1 MLMGTDVE
9 KYFEESLQY
18 YNPSVSL
25 VEENAKTLIPESHEL
40 HVGPS
45 ACARRLSIGAYRR
58 HDEDYITNLYITEED
73 IVSGSYEDIIPDAVE
88 DLLELLEKRPRV
100 IILYVTC
107 IDDLLGTD
115 HEALLMLLKQR
126 FQDIRFITCHIDPIA
141 MDRSIKPGMKMQE
154 QFYSVLD
161 KSDLSE
167 NCINLVGN
175 KLLLSDKSEFRKIM
189 KAVGWKIKQMND
201 CKTFDEFNDM
211 GKSSLNLVVAPFAKL
226 AAENMKRELDI
237 PFQLAFTSYD
247 MGIIEENYR
256 KTFTAIEVELPD
268 LGDYHNRTIKK
279 IKATVN
285 HLKNMPIVIDS
296 TVIGRSIPLARA
308 LDKYGFNVK
317 LVFDSTILFSD
328 VEDLEWLRKNRP
340 DIKIA
345 DGKNFNMMNMKNDL
359 GDCLCIGFSSGYTL
373 GAKHIVERLSSRF
386 AFGYYGVELLM
397 ERMIHAYDTVA
408 DYEKIQAQ
416 SEAW

>member
-1 MLMGTDVE
+1 ME

-18 YNPSVSL
+18 YNPSASL
-25 VEENAKTLIPESHEL
+25 VEEKAKTLIPESHEL

-58 HDEDYITNLYITEED
+58 HDEDHITNLYITEED
-73 IVSGSYEDIIPDAVE
+73 IVSGSYEDIIPDAIE
-88 DLLELLEKRPRV
+88 ELLELLEKRPRV

-126 FQDIRFITCHIDPIA
+126 FSNIKFITCHIDPIA
-141 MDRSIKPGMKMQE
+141 IDRSIKPGMKMQE

-161 KSDLSE
+161 KSDCREKS
-167 NCINLVGN
+167 INLIGN
-175 KLLLSDKSEFRKIM
+175 KLQLSNKSEFRNIINS
-189 KAVGWKIKQMND
+189 VGWELKEMNS

-226 AAENMKRELDI
+226 AAESMKRDLDI
-237 PFQLAFTSYD
+237 PFLMTFSSYD
-247 MGIIEENYR
+247 LDTIEENY
-256 KTFTAIEVELPD
+256 KKIFKAIEIEMPVLS
-268 LGDYHNRTIKK
+268 DYRNRTVKK
-279 IKATVN
+279 IKQTVE
-285 HLKNMPIVIDS
+285 HLKNMPLVIDS
-296 TVIGRSIPLARA
+296 SVIGRSIPLARA

-317 LVFDSTILFSD
+317 LVFDGTILFSD
-328 VEDLEWLRKNRP
+328 VEDLEWLKENRP

-345 DGKNFNMMNMKNDL
+345 DGRNFNMMNMKNSL

-373 GAKHIVERLSSRF
+373 EAKHVVERLPSCF

-397 ERMIHAYDTVA
+397 DRMIQAYDTVA
-408 DYEKIQAQ
+408 DYEKIQEQ

>member
-1 MLMGTDVE
+1 MGTDVE

-18 YNPSVSL
+18 YNPSASL
-25 VEENAKTLIPESHEL
+25 VEQNAKTRIPESHEL

-58 HDEDYITNLYITEED
+58 HGEDDITNLYITEED

-88 DLLELLEKRPRV
+88 ELLELLEKRPRV

-126 FQDIRFITCHIDPIA
+126 FQDIKFITCHIDPIA
-141 MDRSIKPGMKMQE
+141 MDRSVKPGMKMQE
-154 QFYSVLD
+154 QLYSVLD
-161 KSDLSE
+161 KSE
-167 NCINLVGN
+167 MREKCINLVGN

-211 GKSSLNLVVAPFAKL
+211 AKSSLNMVVAPFAKL
-226 AAENMKRELDI
+226 AAEKMKRELDI
-237 PFQLAFTSYD
+237 PFLMTFTSYD
-247 MGIIEENYR
+247 MDIIEENYK
-256 KTFTAIEVELPD
+256 KTFAAIEVEMPD
-268 LGDYHNRTIKK
+268 LRDFQNSAVKK
-279 IKATVN
+279 IKETVK
-285 HLKNMPIVIDS
+285 HLKNIPLVIDT
-296 TVIGRSIPLARA
+296 TVIGRSIPLARV

-328 VEDLEWLRKNRP
+328 VEDLEWLRNNRP

-345 DGKNFNMMNMKNDL
+345 DGKNFSMMNMKNNL
-359 GDCLCIGFSSGYTL
+359 GNCLCIGFSSGYTL
-373 GAKHIVERLSSRF
+373 GAKHIVERLSSHF

-397 ERMIHAYDTVA
+397 DRMVHAYDTVA
-408 DYEKIQAQ
+408 DYEKIQEQ